1 MPPFDSALSPE
12 EHQRFV
18 RQVAL
23 KEFGVIGQQKLKSAR
38 VLIIGL
44 GGLGLPAAQVLN
56 GMGVG
61 QLGLVDGDRV
71 ELHNLHRQSLYR
83 EQDLGRLKVEAAL
96 SLLEERNS
104 LTGITTHANYVAVD
118 SIKELIS
125 SYDVVLDCTDNFPTR
140 YLINDTCV
148 IHNKPFVYGALQGF
162 QGQLAVFNYK
172 GSATYRCLFAH
183 PPKEGEI
190 PSCNE
195 NGILGTVPF
204 MIGSAQAMEA
214 VKIICD
220 LPGILSNTLLMTDF
234 LHHRQTKM
242 RFKPRSKNFEITS
255 LKADYGYHCTLDP
268 QWIRSWATYFE
279 NISEQV
285 QLIDIREKEEGQ
297 GEIVAQS
304 IPFSTFKS
312 QAPKWDPNQRYFL
325 FCKSGRR
332 SERAVQELREQ
343 LPEFSFFSIRG
354 GIDALP
360 EQKGSYS

>member
-1 MPPFDSALSPE
+1 MSPADSTLSPKE
-12 EHQRFV
+12 QQRFI
-18 RQVAL
+18 RQLAL
-23 KEFGVIGQQKLKSAR
+23 DDFGAAGQEKLKSAK
-38 VLIIGL
+38 VLILGL
-44 GGLGLPAAQVLN
+44 GGLGLPAAQILN

-61 QLGLVDGDRV
+61 HLGLVDGDRV

-83 EQDLGRLKVEAAL
+83 EKDIGSLKVEAAQ
-96 SLLEERNS
+96 SLLEERNTWTS
-104 LTGITTHANYVAVD
+104 ISTFPTYVTVD
-118 SIKELIS
+118 SIQEVIS
-125 SYDVVLDCTDNFPTR
+125 TYDVVLDCTDNFPTR
-140 YLINDTCV
+140 YLINDACV
-148 IHNKPFVYGALQGF
+148 LAKKPFVYGALQGF
-162 QGQLAVFNYK
+162 QGQLAVFNYR
-172 GSATYRCLFAH
+172 GSASYRCLFAH

-242 RFKPRSKNFEITS
+242 LFKPRPENFEITT

-268 QWIRSWATYFE
+268 QWIQPWSIYLNNT
-279 NISEQV
+279 SEQV
-285 QLIDIREKEEGQ
+285 DLIDIREEDERQ
-297 GEIVAQS
+297 GEIKARS
-304 IPFSTFKS
+304 IPLSTLKTHPP
-312 QAPKWDPNQRYFL
+312 QWNPDQTYYL

-332 SERAVQELREQ
+332 SDRAVQELRER
-343 LPEFSFFSIRG
+343 LPEITFFSIQG

-360 EQKGSYS
+360 EHKGLGS